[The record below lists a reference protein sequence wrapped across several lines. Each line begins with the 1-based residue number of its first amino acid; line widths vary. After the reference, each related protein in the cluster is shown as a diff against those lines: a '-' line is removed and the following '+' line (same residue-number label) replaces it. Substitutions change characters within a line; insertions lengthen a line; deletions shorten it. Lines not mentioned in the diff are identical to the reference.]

1 MKSKWLKR
9 YRLSVTI
16 GVIIGSIVT
25 IIGMGL
31 IVYGLENNSKQVA
44 EIGDTIRS
52 IAYPITMFC
61 FGQLAIIGAIIEIK
75 D

>member
-16 GVIIGSIVT
+16 GVIIGLIVT
-25 IIGMGL
+25 IIGMAI

>member
-1 MKSKWLKR
+1 MKNKWLKR
-9 YRLSVTI
+9 YRLLVTI
-16 GVIIGSIVT
+16 GLIIGSIVT
-25 IIGMGL
+25 IIGMGI

-52 IAYPITMFC
+52 IAYPITMLC
-61 FGQLAIIGAIIEIK
+61 FAQLAIIGAIIEIK